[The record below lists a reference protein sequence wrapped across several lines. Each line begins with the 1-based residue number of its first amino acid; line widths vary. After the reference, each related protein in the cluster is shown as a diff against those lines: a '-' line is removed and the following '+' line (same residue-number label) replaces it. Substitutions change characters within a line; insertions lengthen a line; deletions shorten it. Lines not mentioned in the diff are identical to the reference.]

1 MIRDSLGHVFGGY
14 LSETIK
20 NKSAY
25 LGNGDSFVF
34 TFHDGEELEI
44 FGSTGKN
51 SKYQMTDDEFIII
64 GGATDNKIGRA
75 AIVISDRFTRG
86 HSSPC
91 VTFDNSILCGD
102 SNDFNLDS
110 DKFVLENHS

>member
-1 MIRDSLGHVFGGY
+1 MLYSIQRDGYSHHTFFDKVSRQEAYFLLIRDSLGHVFGGY

-51 SKYQMTDDEFIII
+51 SKY
-64 GGATDNKIGRA
+64 
-75 AIVISDRFTRG
+75 
-86 HSSPC
+86 
-91 VTFDNSILCGD
+91 
-102 SNDFNLDS
+102 
-110 DKFVLENHS
+110 